1 MIDITKTNETFTS
14 INGTTVRLSELFAGI
29 QSKVAYYAANKL
41 ITWDDADD
49 LVMDSVY
56 KALKCTG
63 RYDETRTC
71 KDGKPMTARRFGAM
85 IAQSVVYSAVKKNSV
100 LLDEEDDLYDDSDK
114 SKEARQSD
122 KADKPEKPE
131 YVRRMVSWNDN
142 IHAAC
147 YDARHH
153 DGAYDAERDLLAEEK
168 MEALEEAM
176 ASVSETDRTLLE
188 MAGDDKKPAEMAEV
202 VGLTPNA
209 TYSRLCRARKVV
221 KSRYTSL
228 MAA

>member
-14 INGTTVRLSELFAGI
+14 INGTTVSLSELFAGI

-41 ITWDDADD
+41 ISWDDADD
-49 LVMDSVY
+49 LVMDSVC

-85 IAQSVVYSAVKKNSV
+85 IAQSVVFSAVKKSHV
-100 LLDEEDDLYDDSDK
+100 LLDEEDPYDDSDEPK
-114 SKEARQSD
+114 
-122 KADKPEKPE
+122 
-131 YVRRMVSWNDN
+131 YVRRMVSWDDN
-142 IHAAC
+142 IHAAR
-147 YDARHH
+147 YDARHR

-209 TYSRLCRARKVV
+209 TYSRLCRARKAV
-221 KSRYTSL
+221 KSRYVSL